1 MKTIIEINTCDYGS
15 TGKIMLQLAEAIK
28 YSGNRC
34 FIVVPN
40 GRHNPWKNKP
50 GYIKFGNRLSEDLHI
65 IFGFLTGFQGCFSYF
80 STIRLIRNLKRIRPD
95 VIHIHNLHKCYIN
108 LPLLFRYIKK
118 NDISVVWTL
127 HDCWAFTGQ
136 CPYYS
141 FSGCDKWKTGC
152 SNCPSYRDYPAS
164 LFDNTKTMYRLKRK
178 WFSGVKNMT
187 LVTPSQWLAEQVKES
202 YLKDYPVRVIYNG
215 INLAVF
221 KPTASNFRARFGL
234 SDEKYV
240 VLGVAFDWGLR
251 KGLDVFV
258 ELSKRLDNDRFSIV
272 LVGTDDELDK
282 SLPRNI
288 VSIHRTK
295 NQKELAEI
303 YSASDVFVN
312 PTREEVL
319 GMVNLEALACGI
331 PVITFNSGGSPEC
344 IDSSCGCVVPCN
356 DIDGMEK
363 GIVEICS
370 GKTYLSSDCIKRAS
384 GFDKDLKDLEYLD
397 LLLGR

>member
-1 MKTIIEINTCDYGS
+1 
-15 TGKIMLQLAEAIK
+15 
-28 YSGNRC
+28 
-34 FIVVPN
+34 
-40 GRHNPWKNKP
+40 
-50 GYIKFGNRLSEDLHI
+50 
-65 IFGFLTGFQGCFSYF
+65 
-80 STIRLIRNLKRIRPD
+80 
-95 VIHIHNLHKCYIN
+95 
-108 LPLLFRYIKK
+108 
-118 NDISVVWTL
+118 
-127 HDCWAFTGQ
+127 
-136 CPYYS
+136 
-141 FSGCDKWKTGC
+141 
-152 SNCPSYRDYPAS
+152 
-164 LFDNTKTMYRLKRK
+164 MYRLKRK

-240 VLGVAFDWGLR
+240 VLGVAFDWGLK

-370 GKTYLSSDCIKRAS
+370 SKTYLSSDCIKRAS